1 MNIVIKRGLL
11 ILSVTSA
18 IAATFSSSV
27 FAEPAGKQQY
37 YCKGNYGNKDDQ
49 GVWDWIFTA
58 SSEQEARE
66 QAKEQY
72 KVDGPNSFVSI
83 RECTL
88 EK

>member
-49 GVWDWIFTA
+49 GVWD
-58 SSEQEARE
+58 
-66 QAKEQY
+66 
-72 KVDGPNSFVSI
+72 
-83 RECTL
+83 
-88 EK
+88 